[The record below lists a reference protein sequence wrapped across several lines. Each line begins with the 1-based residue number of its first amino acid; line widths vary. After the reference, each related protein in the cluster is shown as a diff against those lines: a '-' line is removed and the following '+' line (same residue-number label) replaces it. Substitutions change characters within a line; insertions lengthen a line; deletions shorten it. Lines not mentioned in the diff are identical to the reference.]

1 MTMTTTQGEIW
12 KKITQLYYQW
22 DPDGKELM
30 PVTDLSD
37 MLPAV
42 PSELIIETL
51 TRAKENR
58 LAEVDRPGDK
68 GEFRPLQH

>member
-1 MTMTTTQGEIW
+1 MTMTSTQGELW
-12 KKITQLYYQW
+12 RKITQLYYQW

-30 PVTDLSD
+30 SVTELSD

-51 TRAKENR
+51 ARAKENR
-58 LAEVDRPGDK
+58 MAEVDRPGDTR
-68 GEFRPLQH
+68 EFRPLQH

>member
-1 MTMTTTQGEIW
+1 MTMTSTQGDLW

-22 DPDGKELM
+22 DPDGKGLM
-30 PVTDLSD
+30 PVTELSD

-51 TRAKENR
+51 ARAKENR
-58 LAEVDRPGDK
+58 LAEVDPPGDTR
-68 GEFRPLQH
+68 EFRPLQH